1 MPRVSSSS
9 NGKARHDPLH
19 VQLGEDEAYSKFGR
33 TTNTSKRGKKRQDD
47 DENELDVVLDAKTSR
62 AIFDL
67 AKDQQAE
74 LDLVDDEGSGGE
86 SDEEREPIRSRSLD
100 PSSATRAPAS
110 DTSDEEDED
119 EYPEEEYEELEID
132 PEDITALDTLM
143 PSNVETRK
151 TLADMIMEKLNAAD
165 ASPEGT
171 VAKKVRIS
179 TRAEARQDGP
189 PNPAEGLNPK
199 VVEVYTKV
207 GQLLNHYKSGPLPKP
222 FKVLPSLPQWARL
235 LALTK
240 PHEWTPHAHYA
251 ATRMLV
257 SNLKP
262 ESVRHYL
269 EGVLLEAVRDD
280 IRINGKL
287 NVHLYDALKKAV
299 YKPAAFF
306 KGIVFPLCEVGID
319 ELTGCT
325 LKEAAIVAS
334 VLMKVSVP
342 NLHSAAALLRLAS
355 MDYSGPN
362 SLFIRVLLDKK
373 YALPYKVVDGLVFHF
388 IRIANSHKGSR
399 ADGDKLPVLWHQS
412 LLVFCQRYASDLSP
426 DQKDALLDVIRVRP
440 HAQIGPEIRRELVN
454 SASKTEH
461 RDADIEMN

>member
-1 MPRVSSSS
+1 MPRATTPK
-9 NGKARHDPLH
+9 GKSRHDPLH
-19 VQLGEDEAYSKFGR
+19 VQIGEDETYSKFGR
-33 TTNTSKRGKKRQDD
+33 VSANKRGKKRKS
-47 DENELDVVLDAKTSR
+47 ENEEELETALDARTSR
-62 AIFDL
+62 KIFDL
-67 AKDQQAE
+67 AKDQQEE
-74 LDLVDDEGSGGE
+74 LDLVDDEGSERDTDEVDSDEQLNVSRVARDPTTQE
-86 SDEEREPIRSRSLD
+86 SDD
-100 PSSATRAPAS
+100 
-110 DTSDEEDED
+110 EDEN

-132 PEDITALDTLM
+132 PEDMTALDALM
-143 PSNVETRK
+143 PSNAETRK
-151 TLADMIMEKLNAAD
+151 TLADMIMEKLNAAE
-165 ASPEGT
+165 AATEGT
-171 VAKKVRIS
+171 EIKKIRIS
-179 TRAEARQDGP
+179 TNPNSQEAGP
-189 PNPAEGLNPK
+189 PNPAAGLNPK
-199 VVEVYTKV
+199 VVEVYTRV

-306 KGIVFPLCEVGID
+306 KGIVFPLCE
-319 ELTGCT
+319 TGCT
-325 LKEAAIVAS
+325 LKEAVIVAS

-388 IRIANSHKGSR
+388 IRIANTHKGSR

-426 DQKDALLDVIRVRP
+426 DQKDALLDVIRARP

-454 SASKTEH
+454 AASKSIQ
-461 RDADIEMN
+461 RDNDVEMH

>member
-1 MPRVSSSS
+1 MPRATTPK
-9 NGKARHDPLH
+9 GKSRHDPLH
-19 VQLGEDEAYSKFGR
+19 VQIGEDETYAKFGR
-33 TTNTSKRGKKRQDD
+33 VSTNKRGKKRKS
-47 DENELDVVLDAKTSR
+47 ENEEEPETALDARSSR
-62 AIFDL
+62 KIFDL
-67 AKDQQAE
+67 AKDQQEE
-74 LDLVDDEGSGGE
+74 LDLVDDEGSEKGVDE
-86 SDEEREPIRSRSLD
+86 ETDSDEQLNAARTARVPIMQD
-100 PSSATRAPAS
+100 S
-110 DTSDEEDED
+110 DDEDEN

-132 PEDITALDTLM
+132 PEDMTTLDALM

-151 TLADMIMEKLNAAD
+151 TLADMIMEKLNAAE
-165 ASPEGT
+165 AATEELGN
-171 VAKKVRIS
+171 KKIRIS
-179 TRAEARQDGP
+179 TKPNSQDEVGP

-251 ATRMLV
+251 ATKMLV

-306 KGIVFPLCEVGID
+306 KGIVFPLCE
-319 ELTGCT
+319 TGCT

-362 SLFIRVLLDKK
+362 SLFIRILLDKK

-388 IRIANSHKGSR
+388 IRIANTHKGSR

-426 DQKDALLDVIRVRP
+426 DQKDALLDVIRARP
-440 HAQIGPEIRRELVN
+440 HAQIGPEVRRELIN
-454 SASKTEH
+454 AASKTTQ
-461 RDADIEMN
+461 RNNDVEMH

>member
-1 MPRVSSSS
+1 MPRATTPK
-9 NGKARHDPLH
+9 GKSRHDPLH
-19 VQLGEDEAYSKFGR
+19 VQIGEDETYAKFGR
-33 TTNTSKRGKKRQDD
+33 VSTSKKGKKRRS
-47 DENELDVVLDAKTSR
+47 ENEEELETALDTRMSR
-62 AIFDL
+62 KIFDL
-67 AKDQQAE
+67 AKDQQEE
-74 LDLVDDEGSGGE
+74 LDLVDDEGIDRDVDE
-86 SDEEREPIRSRSLD
+86 EADSDEQLNAAQTARIPTTQD
-100 PSSATRAPAS
+100 
-110 DTSDEEDED
+110 SDEEDEN

-132 PEDITALDTLM
+132 PEDMTTLDALM

-151 TLADMIMEKLNAAD
+151 TLADMIMEKLNAAET
-165 ASPEGT
+165 ATEGT
-171 VAKKVRIS
+171 ENKKIRIS
-179 TRAEARQDGP
+179 AK
-189 PNPAEGLNPK
+189 PNSQEAEGLNPK

-306 KGIVFPLCEVGID
+306 KGIIFPLCE
-319 ELTGCT
+319 TGCT

-362 SLFIRVLLDKK
+362 SLFIRILLDKK

-388 IRIANSHKGSR
+388 IRIANTHKGSR

-426 DQKDALLDVIRVRP
+426 DQRDALLDVIRARP
-440 HAQIGPEIRRELVN
+440 HAQIGPEVRRELVN
-454 SASKTEH
+454 AASKTTEQGH
-461 RDADIEMN
+461 DVEMH

>member
-1 MPRVSSSS
+1 MPRATTPK
-9 NGKARHDPLH
+9 GKSRHDPLH
-19 VQLGEDEAYSKFGR
+19 VQIGEDETYAKFGR
-33 TTNTSKRGKKRQDD
+33 VSAGKQGKKRKS
-47 DENELDVVLDAKTSR
+47 ENEEELEKALDTRTSR
-62 AIFDL
+62 KIFDL
-67 AKDQQAE
+67 AKDQQEE
-74 LDLVDDEGSGGE
+74 LDLVDDEGNE
-86 SDEEREPIRSRSLD
+86 KDVDDEADSDEQLNAARTARVPTMQD
-100 PSSATRAPAS
+100 S
-110 DTSDEEDED
+110 DDED
-119 EYPEEEYEELEID
+119 ENEYPDEEYEELEID
-132 PEDITALDTLM
+132 PEDMTTLDALM

-151 TLADMIMEKLNAAD
+151 TLADMIMEKLNAAE
-165 ASPEGT
+165 AATEGT
-171 VAKKVRIS
+171 ENKKIRIS
-179 TRAEARQDGP
+179 VKPNSREEAGP

-306 KGIVFPLCEVGID
+306 KGIVFPLCE
-319 ELTGCT
+319 TGCT

-362 SLFIRVLLDKK
+362 SLFIRILLDKK

-388 IRIANSHKGSR
+388 IRIANTHKGSR
-399 ADGDKLPVLWHQS
+399 AEGDKLPVLWHQS

-426 DQKDALLDVIRVRP
+426 DQKDSLLDVIRAHP
-440 HAQIGPEIRRELVN
+440 HAQIGPEIRRELIN
-454 SASKTEH
+454 AASKSTQ
-461 RDADIEMN
+461 RDNDVVMH

>member
-1 MPRVSSSS
+1 MPRISSSS
-9 NGKARHDPLH
+9 KGKARHDPLH

-33 TTNTSKRGKKRQDD
+33 ITNTGKRGKKRQDE
-47 DENELDVVLDAKTSR
+47 DENELDVVLDAKSSR

-74 LDLVDDEGSGGE
+74 LDLVDEEGSGGE
-86 SDEEREPIRSRSLD
+86 SDEEREPISNHSLN
-100 PSSATRAPAS
+100 PSKATRAPAS
-110 DTSDEEDED
+110 ENSDEEDED

-132 PEDITALDTLM
+132 PEDMTALDALM

-165 ASPEGT
+165 ASPEGV

-179 TRAEARQDGP
+179 TTVEAHQDGP

-207 GQLLNHYKSGPLPKP
+207 GQLLNHYKSGPVPKP

-306 KGIVFPLCEVGID
+306 KGIVFPLCE
-319 ELTGCT
+319 TGCT

-362 SLFIRVLLDKK
+362 SLFIRILLDKK

-388 IRIANSHKGSR
+388 IRIANSYKGTR
-399 ADGDKLPVLWHQS
+399 ASGDKLPVLWHQS

-454 SASKTEH
+454 SASKTEQ

>member
-1 MPRVSSSS
+1 MPRATTP
-9 NGKARHDPLH
+9 KDKTRHDPLH
-19 VQLGEDEAYSKFGR
+19 VQIGEDETYAKFGR
-33 TTNTSKRGKKRQDD
+33 VSTNKRGKKRKSENQEELETAL
-47 DENELDVVLDAKTSR
+47 DERTSR
-62 AIFDL
+62 KIFDL
-67 AKDQQAE
+67 AKDQQEE
-74 LDLVDDEGSGGE
+74 LDLVDEGGVEDAEEE
-86 SDEEREPIRSRSLD
+86 SDSVEQLDNTRSARS
-100 PSSATRAPAS
+100 PAAQYS
-110 DTSDEEDED
+110 DDDDEN

-132 PEDITALDTLM
+132 PEDMTALDALM

-151 TLADMIMEKLNAAD
+151 TLADMIMEKLNAAE
-165 ASPEGT
+165 AATGGT
-171 VAKKVRIS
+171 ENKTIRIS
-179 TRAEARQDGP
+179 AKPDSREAGP

-306 KGIVFPLCEVGID
+306 KGIVFPLCE
-319 ELTGCT
+319 TGCT

-362 SLFIRVLLDKK
+362 SLFIRILLDKK

-388 IRIANSHKGSR
+388 IRIANTHKGSR

-426 DQKDALLDVIRVRP
+426 DQRDSLLDVIRARP
-440 HAQIGPEIRRELVN
+440 HVQIGPEVRRELIN
-454 SASKTEH
+454 AASKSNQ
-461 RDADIEMN
+461 RDNDVEMH

>member
-1 MPRVSSSS
+1 MPRATTPK
-9 NGKARHDPLH
+9 GKSRHDPLH
-19 VQLGEDEAYSKFGR
+19 VQIGEDETYAKFGR
-33 TTNTSKRGKKRQDD
+33 VSSNKRGKKRKS
-47 DENELDVVLDAKTSR
+47 ENEELEMALDARTSR
-62 AIFDL
+62 KIFDL
-67 AKDQQAE
+67 AKDQQEE
-74 LDLVDDEGSGGE
+74 LDLVDDEGSEKDVEDEAE
-86 SDEEREPIRSRSLD
+86 SDEQLKTARTARI
-100 PSSATRAPAS
+100 PSIQDS
-110 DTSDEEDED
+110 DDEGEN

-132 PEDITALDTLM
+132 PEDMTTLDALM

-151 TLADMIMEKLNAAD
+151 TLADMIMEKLNAAE
-165 ASPEGT
+165 AAIEGT
-171 VAKKVRIS
+171 ETKKIRIS
-179 TRAEARQDGP
+179 AKPNSQEAGP

-306 KGIVFPLCEVGID
+306 KGIVFPLCE
-319 ELTGCT
+319 TGCT

-362 SLFIRVLLDKK
+362 SLFIRILLDKK

-388 IRIANSHKGSR
+388 IRIANTHKGSR

-426 DQKDALLDVIRVRP
+426 DQKDALLDVIRARP
-440 HAQIGPEIRRELVN
+440 HAQIGPEVRRELVN
-454 SASKTEH
+454 AASKSIQQ
-461 RDADIEMN
+461 DNDVEMH

>member
-1 MPRVSSSS
+1 MPRVSSASK
-9 NGKARHDPLH
+9 GKARHDPLH
-19 VQLGEDEAYSKFGR
+19 VQLGEDETYSKFGR
-33 TTNTSKRGKKRQDD
+33 ISSTSKREKKRRDK
-47 DENELDVVLDAKTSR
+47 DEDELDAVLDAKASR

-67 AKDQQAE
+67 AKDQQEE
-74 LDLVDDEGSGGE
+74 LDLADGEDSEGE
-86 SDEEREPIRSRSLD
+86 SEEEREDIGVRSRNSLD
-100 PSSATRAPAS
+100 ASRALVSGNS
-110 DTSDEEDED
+110 DDEDED
-119 EYPEEEYEELEID
+119 DYPEEEYEELEID
-132 PEDITALDTLM
+132 PEDMTALDALM
-143 PSNVETRK
+143 PPNVETRK

-165 ASPEGT
+165 ASTDGAGVKE
-171 VAKKVRIS
+171 VHIS
-179 TRAEARQDGP
+179 TAAETRRDGP

-222 FKVLPSLPQWARL
+222 FKLLPSLPQWARL

-306 KGIVFPLCEVGID
+306 KGIVFPLCE
-319 ELTGCT
+319 TGCT

-362 SLFIRVLLDKK
+362 SLFIR
-373 YALPYKVVDGLVFHF
+373 
-388 IRIANSHKGSR
+388 I
-399 ADGDKLPVLWHQS
+399 
-412 LLVFCQRYASDLSP
+412 LLVSESTICVDDL
-426 DQKDALLDVIRVRP
+426 AN
-440 HAQIGPEIRRELVN
+440 AF
-454 SASKTEH
+454 
-461 RDADIEMN
+461 